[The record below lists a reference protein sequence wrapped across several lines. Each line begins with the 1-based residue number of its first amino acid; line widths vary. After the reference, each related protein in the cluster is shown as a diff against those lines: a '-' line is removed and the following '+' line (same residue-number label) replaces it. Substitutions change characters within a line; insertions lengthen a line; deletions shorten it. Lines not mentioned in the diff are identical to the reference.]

1 MAQLRRI
8 GLLSVAGLVGVGV
21 VAGALLPAAEKAAD
35 KKAESPAGGGGG
47 GGGGGGAPKYTI
59 EEVMEKAHKG
69 KEKSMFSRVV
79 AGKGS
84 DEDKKHLVEYYEAM
98 LANKP
103 PKGEPADWAKRN
115 EAILAAAK
123 KVQSG
128 DDQKNLAAL
137 KTAANCKQC
146 HDVHKES

>member
-1 MAQLRRI
+1 MKQLRRI
-8 GLLSVAGLVGVGV
+8 GLRAAVGLVGVGT
-21 VAGALLPAAEKAAD
+21 VAGASLLAAEKKADGAA
-35 KKAESPAGGGGG
+35 A
-47 GGGGGGAPKYTI
+47 APKYTV

-79 AGKGS
+79 GGKGS
-84 DEDKKHLVEYYEAM
+84 DEDKKNLVEYYEAM

-115 EAILAAAK
+115 ESILAAAK

-128 DDQKNLAAL
+128 SDQKNLAAL
-137 KTAANCKQC
+137 KNAANCKQC
-146 HDVHKES
+146 HDLHKEG

>member
-8 GLLSVAGLVGVGV
+8 GLLSVAGLVGVGLV
-21 VAGALLPAAEKAAD
+21 TGASLLAAEKKAD
-35 KKAESPAGGGGG
+35 KKAETPAA
-47 GGGGGGAPKYTI
+47 GGAPKYTI

-69 KEKSMFSRVV
+69 KDKSMFSRVV

-84 DEDKKHLVEYYEAM
+84 DEDKKNLVEYYEAM

-128 DDQKNLAAL
+128 NDQKNLAAL
-137 KTAANCKQC
+137 KNAANCKQC
-146 HDVHKES
+146 HDLHKES

>member
-1 MAQLRRI
+1 MAQFRRT

-21 VAGALLPAAEKAAD
+21 VTGASLLAAEKKTEKQADAPAA
-35 KKAESPAGGGGG
+35 
-47 GGGGGGAPKYTI
+47 GGAPKYTV

-79 AGKGS
+79 GGKGS
-84 DEDKKHLVEYYEAM
+84 DDDKKNLVEYYEAM

-123 KVQSG
+123 KVQTDG
-128 DDQKNLAAL
+128 DQKNLAAL
-137 KTAANCKQC
+137 KNAANCKQC
-146 HDVHKES
+146 HDLHKES